1 MARDGL
7 LTALYVVF
15 KYSVYA
21 LLTWNVW
28 LYFQEDLAGSQHHFV
43 AGVTLDNVFDAF
55 AATIDTLSW
64 LVLLLLFE
72 LETALLP
79 DRWLRGPLRLL
90 LATVRAVCYLA
101 IVIAFSGYVGK
112 LMLVTNLKPLAAGA
126 CSLLGT
132 GALAVQ
138 SLDTYVVLDTARC
151 SAMQGQALYQ
161 VIATD
166 IVGTETD
173 MGLLRSLALTDVINA
188 GTWLVVV
195 GVIELEVIAQHRRAL
210 TRSVLWRLQWFK
222 ALLYAV
228 LLGCAIHW
236 WQTGTFL
243 DFWDAFLWLV
253 AFVFIERNIFVWQA
267 ETAADAACRAGD
279 GSGIVAPDTAR

>member
-7 LTALYVVF
+7 PTALYVVF

-28 LYFQEDLAGSQHHFV
+28 LYFQEDLAGSQHHFA
-43 AGVTLDNVFDAF
+43 AGLTLDNVIDAF

-112 LMLVTNLKPLAAGA
+112 LMLVTNLTPLATGA

-132 GALAVQ
+132 GALVVQ
-138 SLDTYVVLDTARC
+138 SLDTYVALDTARC

-195 GVIELEVIAQHRRAL
+195 GVIELEVIAQHRRTL
-210 TRSVLWRLQWFK
+210 TRRVLRRLQWLK
-222 ALLYAV
+222 ALLYSV
-228 LLGCAIHW
+228 LLGCAVYW

-267 ETAADAACRAGD
+267 ETAADAACRARD
-279 GSGIVAPDTAR
+279 GSGIVSESESG